1 MDSNFCF
8 TDTTTLTVP
17 RPGALQLSGSPPLF
31 PSVASHSQVDSDMA
45 LCDDLWELLED
56 ADGE

>member
-8 TDTTTLTVP
+8 TDMMTLIVP
-17 RPGALQLSGSPPLF
+17 RPGALQLSESPPLS
-31 PSVASHSQVDSDMA
+31 PSVALHSQVDSDMA
-45 LCDDLWELLED
+45 VCDDLWELLED